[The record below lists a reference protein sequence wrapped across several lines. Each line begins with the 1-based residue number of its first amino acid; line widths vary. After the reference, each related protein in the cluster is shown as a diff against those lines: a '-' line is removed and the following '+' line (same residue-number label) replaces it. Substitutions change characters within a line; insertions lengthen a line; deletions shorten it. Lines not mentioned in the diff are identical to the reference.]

1 MSEETLEQ
9 QTEGPAEPAKSE
21 TKRPA
26 SERKLQA
33 NRQNARKAS
42 GPKTVRGKR
51 HSSFNAVKHGL
62 LAKKVMFAADGT
74 LADEDFERLF
84 ESLRDAF
91 GCGDIASE
99 LLAELVAVD
108 YWRLQKG
115 LEHEIKYLSPK
126 GCQFHPQGGM
136 PTLVRYMT
144 ANRRALEK
152 SLHTLMQLR
161 GHESAP
167 EEGETE
173 RGETDEAEAG
183 AASTKAVEDGNSSR
197 TSDSPLQ

>member
-1 MSEETLEQ
+1 MSDETLEQ

-26 SERKLQA
+26 SKRKLRA
-33 NRQNARKAS
+33 NRKNAQKS
-42 GPKTVRGKR
+42 TGPRTAGGKR
-51 HSSFNAVKHGL
+51 YSSFNAVKHGL

-84 ESLRDAF
+84 ESLRDTF
-91 GCGDIASE
+91 GCGDVASE
-99 LLAELVAVD
+99 LLSELVAVD

-115 LEHEIKYLSPK
+115 LEHELKYLSPK

-152 SLHTLMQLR
+152 SLQILMQLR

-167 EEGETE
+167 DEAETE
-173 RGETDEAEAG
+173 RDKTHEAEVG
-183 AASTKAVEDGNSSR
+183 GASTKAVGDGN
-197 TSDSPLQ
+197 DW